1 MYAYVSENW
10 PLEASL
16 QQFPPLASV
25 LRAAEAQSAIP
36 CVKSAGPTLKRKG
49 SKNGRRLHGASTL
62 CVSVCLR
69 MCVCVCVCGCGV
81 CLTHTHIVTVRNV
94 ALISLTN
101 MTWAAWNKHIHLEEQ
116 PENFW
121 LLSLM
126 WWLLSLM
133 WWSWI
138 MQPVSPWLVGP
149 NPIPRACGLVNC
161 LLKVFLYNYSPS
173 RQNSCETWVNS
184 LAETVRVRLQSKQM
198 YMLWCNRWFHH
209 KQITSYMP
217 PVTVTLGML
226 KEYVKVK
233 TQWHWLE

>member
-1 MYAYVSENW
+1 MAAVFT
-10 PLEASL
+10 AL
-16 QQFPPLASV
+16 Q
-25 LRAAEAQSAIP
+25 
-36 CVKSAGPTLKRKG
+36 
-49 SKNGRRLHGASTL
+49 L
-62 CVSVCLR
+62 CVCL
-69 MCVCVCVCGCGV
+69 CVCVCVCV
-81 CLTHTHIVTVRNV
+81 CACVVAGYASHTHTLWQCVMLRW
-94 ALISLTN
+94 SLSP
-101 MTWAAWNKHIHLEEQ
+101 TWREP